1 MRLEPPRDR
10 RLLREELAG
19 APASPYRH
27 DRQFHLESVICA
39 GVTGQCGAQTQPE
52 QVQSE
57 MPIWT
62 FLSEV
67 PAARGPIFD
76 DSAETEQ
83 SDWLKEGPSF
93 LIGAGSRASG
103 REGFVPLGEFSKKR
117 DSVRSKNRIAAR
129 EAPG

>member
-1 MRLEPPRDR
+1 MN
-10 RLLREELAG
+10 LA
-19 APASPYRH
+19 PYRH

-67 PAARGPIFD
+67 PAARGPVFD

-83 SDWLKEGPSF
+83 SDWLKERAPF

-103 REGFVPLGEFSKKR
+103 REGFVPLGEFSKKS

-129 EAPG
+129 EPPG